1 MSYFDHTS
9 PCCDLDL
16 ENSNNYFCMTLQL
29 IMMHHNTEFGY
40 KMFSGLKNIIWITID
55 ILTLRCDLD
64 LEGNNPH
71 FPQNALAYDNLS
83 SDQVWLPKNQ
93 QFRRYSRKSH
103 TLIICALT
111 VTLILTIANNF
122 FARDTLAHKAVSSY
136 QVW

>member
-1 MSYFDHTS
+1 
-9 PCCDLDL
+9 
-16 ENSNNYFCMTLQL
+16 MTLTLKLANQSFYMTL
-29 IMMHHNTEFGY
+29 KLMMMHHNTKFSQ
-40 KMFSGLKNIIWITID
+40 KMFGTFEDIIWRNTYIR
-55 ILTLRCDLD
+55 TLHCDLD
-64 LEGNNPH
+64 LDCSSPI
-71 FPQNALAYDNLS
+71 FSQDTVAYDDVS

-122 FARDTLAHKAVSSY
+122 FAQDTLAHNAVSSY